1 MPATTTPVSILD
13 LATPVHTV
21 EIQGANLRIVKL
33 GPSKMVP
40 LLKRF
45 PEMRQ
50 IEKLQFAADDTIA
63 LDDIDDEKLEKLDKL
78 VAFNNAM
85 TAAALGHLNEPEI
98 EAMVDEKFTDEEK
111 ILIITAAQ
119 ELATAAP
126 AEGFSK
132 RSA

>member
-21 EIQGANLRIVKL
+21 EIRGANLRIVKL

-111 ILIITAAQ
+111 MQIITAAQ